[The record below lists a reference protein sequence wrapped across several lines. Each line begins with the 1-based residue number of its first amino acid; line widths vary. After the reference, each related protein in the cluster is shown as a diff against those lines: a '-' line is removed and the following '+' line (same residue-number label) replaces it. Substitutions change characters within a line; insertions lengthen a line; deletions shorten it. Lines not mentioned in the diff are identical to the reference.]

1 MKVSRQQTP
10 PSQSP
15 PSRKDIYFFRKWGE
29 ETAGGGAS
37 PEASER
43 RQRSIPTRIMIACP
57 NAAPSPALQPPNLLQ
72 PTATLPNSR
81 VKSGLRRARRSTAS
95 ALINLICRSWAG
107 LGHLCLQHYAKEWL
121 HCRYT
126 DESGRRT
133 ERLLIAAV
141 ISRALS

>member
-57 NAAPSPALQPPNLLQ
+57 NAAPSPALQTPFPQTSSNQQPPSELR
-72 PTATLPNSR
+72 TL
-81 VKSGLRRARRSTAS
+81 
-95 ALINLICRSWAG
+95 
-107 LGHLCLQHYAKEWL
+107 
-121 HCRYT
+121 
-126 DESGRRT
+126 ESNP
-133 ERLLIAAV
+133 A
-141 ISRALS
+141 